1 MKRYSLEENLKEKA
15 AAIKIFEWPSL
26 GSELIKQTDI
36 TEKQYQELDKVH
48 RFDIELIIW
57 KYNKSNLVYNTVHS
71 FYKYY
76 DISKFNKLSIKSKC
90 FFLSDFINHLNRFSS
105 LNPWNEN
112 PKERKTRV
120 HDTVSEWYN
129 EFPDKYFDEYY
140 DLLDVKKSW
149 SLNLYLL
156 I

>member
-15 AAIKIFEWPSL
+15 AAIKIFEWSSL

-71 FYKYY
+71 FYKCY

-105 LNPWNEN
+105 LNHWNEN

-120 HDTVSEWYN
+120 YDTVSEWYN

-140 DLLDVKKSW
+140 DLLNVKKSW

>member
-1 MKRYSLEENLKEKA
+1 MKEKA
-15 AAIKIFEWPSL
+15 ATIKIFEWSSL
-26 GSELIKQTDI
+26 DSELIKQTDT

-48 RFDIELIIW
+48 RFDIELILW

-76 DISKFNKLSIKSKC
+76 DISKFNKFSIKSKC
-90 FFLSDFINHLNRFSS
+90 FFLPDFINYLNRFSS

-112 PKERKTRV
+112 PKERKTRAY
-120 HDTVSEWYN
+120 DTVSEWYN
-129 EFPDKYFDEYY
+129 KFPDKYFDEYY
-140 DLLDVKKSW
+140 DFHDLLDVKKSW